1 MVNQLITGMIHA
13 KQLLSFLAV
22 TFIPAIIYCY
32 GQERN
37 SSAIVYLQKIEL
49 QDTTLKRVVSDIIKD
64 YPNDFKQGHWYL
76 MDYFSSGAG
85 GSGFFM
91 LDEINYDYEIS
102 RVDQNL
108 SYFFEIDGVYMAA
121 PKGLPSKLFKKTDGR
136 KRVDLI
142 QYSLTFGAS
151 FLFLIHH
158 SEYDIPSY
166 SIWSHGTTQE

>member
-22 TFIPAIIYCY
+22 SFIPAIIYCY

-91 LDEINYDYEIS
+91 LDPFRTS
-102 RVDQNL
+102 
-108 SYFFEIDGVYMAA
+108 
-121 PKGLPSKLFKKTDGR
+121 SKLMGCIWLRQKDCQVNYLR
-136 KRVDLI
+136 KQTEEKESI
-142 QYSLTFGAS
+142 
-151 FLFLIHH
+151 LF
-158 SEYDIPSY
+158 DIP
-166 SIWSHGTTQE
+166 